1 MPKGFGYGPETNK
14 QEREN
19 LLDINPIAKHASGG
33 SWMSKHSKSAFQ
45 MGYSPA
51 EMTSDD
57 EKKSKFR
64 KDIDEK
70 RDLVD
75 NPFYGDNKYQG
86 FTLDK
91 SARESKQIPRSVV
104 ENIYKRVHERDKK
117 NPVQMNYDSPAKKEG
132 EKPSVSSSK
141 LKTTEQLAAE
151 SRARG
156 KQNAMKAQA
165 KKDKESGAHTGRM
178 VTVMTSMGPKQVD
191 SRSQAARDLPRAY

>member
-14 QEREN
+14 QERKN
-19 LLDINPIAKHASGG
+19 LMQDMPVVKDATGG
-33 SWMSKHSKSAFQ
+33 RSWMSKHSKSAFQ
-45 MGYSPA
+45 MGHSPA

-75 NPFYGDNKYQG
+75 NPFYGDNTYQG

-91 SARESKQIPRSVV
+91 SARESRQIPRSVV

-117 NPVQMNYDSPAKKEG
+117 NPVQMGHSPLEKKVKVNYKGKELTLDDRSQ
-132 EKPSVSSSK
+132 EYKYI
-141 LKTTEQLAAE
+141 
-151 SRARG
+151 
-156 KQNAMKAQA
+156 MKH
-165 KKDKESGAHTGRM
+165 KEN
-178 VTVMTSMGPKQVD
+178 KQVKTEAVID
-191 SRSQAARDLPRAY
+191 RLGTNYTGLKKS